1 MQIRGRQVQG
11 LQEHDRNNHE
21 IHDIDPLCTF
31 VQSGWPVPE
40 ISDML
45 IKAIDSNTAT
55 FSG

>member
-1 MQIRGRQVQG
+1 MQIRGCQVQE

-31 VQSGWPVPE
+31 VQPGWPVPE